1 MFLPRSTVHP
11 ASTLYRVL
19 AAVTL
24 VVQLGVAS
32 WPALEQRAPVL
43 RGMHTETQGEWHLG
57 LHDEATCTVCA
68 VRLSHAAAAS
78 RVVGTEPRAQ
88 LHPADAV
95 TVAIGPWRHGSRSH
109 STRAPPAPA

>member
-32 WPALEQRAPVL
+32 WPLLEQRVPVL
-43 RGMHTETQGEWHLG
+43 RGMHTEAQGEWHLG

-68 VRLSHAAAAS
+68 VRLTGATAAPPVTCTALRA
-78 RVVGTEPRAQ
+78 PRR
-88 LHPADAV
+88 PADAV
-95 TVAIGPWRHGSRSH
+95 AVAIAPWRDGSRSH